1 MASNGSDL
9 SDRSDLSASTALQDV
24 RPAGRTPLRAT
35 ADNALKI
42 VVVGGF
48 GVGKTTLVGS
58 VSEIRPLNTEEVMTR
73 AGEGIDPAGSWGKR
87 STTVAFDFGRI
98 TLSERQVLY
107 LFGAPGQER
116 FWFLWDRLFSGALGA
131 VVLVDTRR
139 LEDSW
144 YAIDRLEHHGTP
156 FIVARNNFGEPGH
169 TLEQV
174 REALDLPPEVPLV
187 DCDARDRESGKRVL
201 IELVHHLA
209 ALAGADAA
217 ALAALAEPGTPVGP
231 AAAGEFGTPVGPA
244 AAAVPGA
251 PDAIYEES
259 TP

>member
-1 MASNGSDL
+1 MDSNSSEPGGAVPSG
-9 SDRSDLSASTALQDV
+9 
-24 RPAGRTPLRAT
+24 PAGAPQRSARPLRST

-48 GVGKTTLVGS
+48 GVGKTTLVGA
-58 VSEIRPLNTEEVMTR
+58 VSEIRPLNTEETMTK
-73 AGEGIDPAGSWGKR
+73 AGEGIDDLSGVQDKR

-98 TLSERQVLY
+98 TLSASQVLY

-139 LEDSW
+139 LADSW

-156 FIVARNNFGEPGH
+156 FVVARNNFGDPTH
-169 TLEQV
+169 TLDQV
-174 REALDLPPEVPLV
+174 REALDLPADVPLV
-187 DCDARDRESGKRVL
+187 DCDARDRESVKQVL
-201 IELVHHLA
+201 IELVRHLA
-209 ALAGADAA
+209 TRAEQARAAGAAWTDGAADAVDAA
-217 ALAALAEPGTPVGP
+217 GTAGAPGVPGP
-231 AAAGEFGTPVGPA
+231 AAPA
-244 AAAVPGA
+244 AAT
-251 PDAIYEES
+251 DLYEES